1 MNPFE
6 TYSKFIFRNVP
17 NPNSRPG
24 GSGDPDADDQ
34 NETPEQQAQREAE
47 ELRQRNVNEADENN
61 RRQNQIAAAQVA
73 PEIRAVMR
81 EAYASGNYER
91 QRAVEEFLDGPKN
104 ANTLRNLKEKLDK
117 MKEEDKSWEAIFTVQ
132 RDIRKKI
139 IDLQYK
145 TEDTMEIIPHR
156 KQLFDSLLKEAKG
169 LNKADAALDRDLK
182 RLLAKLEKDKV
193 ISAAVA
199 AGIYQAGANDP
210 ECEKLLKK
218 YRVAIEGPNKE
229 RAEAFDA
236 LVIHKNHE
244 KRIERQFESCTN
256 QFNGLIN
263 KNLNKVRF
271 LASKEKVLETA
282 SKAIGISIQ
291 QNVKLQYQ
299 EPANIDRTG
308 LNKKLTIAKI
318 NFTSV
323 NVRDRNGRVIDRILG
338 MPLLDLEDE
347 NGSKIH
353 KAMTIGRFKKWADS
367 TNATEVVDSLQEVER
382 LTGLA
387 AYGINIEKGMDLF
400 HAAWTRGQDG
410 NLVRTPQY
418 IQIKDIDTANKK
430 IKLDKTVTYA
440 PGYNEFQNNE
450 ERDELTFA
458 EFVKWWHRYEVENS
472 IGLQELQKNLQKY
485 NEIENEE
492 FSLDSKENQP
502 IKVEVAEEL
511 RYPDE
516 SDERFII
523 TKIDERIHLDTGTT
537 YSFPEFFYWVKNN
550 HVERVPSKKKTKTE
564 VEADKH
570 TREFIAEEEKY
581 AKIKEE
587 SQKAAGIK
595 HETNVDKD
603 KIERGSGSI
612 IHRIKDIWFTT
623 QFLSL
628 QDLWG
633 MTKEVVEFVKRRHD
647 RQSKGRYGE
656 VGARLPWIGPEFERV
671 RQSAENDEVHKNKE
685 AMEHWDIERVKRLL
699 HETKNKD
706 LAKACI
712 ETLIH
717 KGEMRW
723 DDHEFWH
730 TLNVL
735 TAHYTLKGAEM
746 FIPSPANMPK
756 GESGESKSIEAVD
769 ALWGKGKGS
778 EWYMESIN
786 KYNSNKNSFEY
797 KFKQL
802 ENDPKGTG
810 GLAFELEDMLRRW
823 LSGKYVNA
831 QEYEALLD
839 GALKA
844 GKMTAEKKMFFLISG
859 VVAKQGNGEGK
870 NHHGETLLHIDRVG
884 ELNSKY
890 CPNFPILDYFTQ
902 TMVDDYSHLIDDKE
916 HPGHKKPIK
925 RKFNLGDYEEWVN
938 KYFKDELYGKDEKT
952 GKLNC
957 KPGQGFNRFL
967 WEVLL
972 VSDATRIRISKGIRH
987 AENMD
992 HDDAHL
998 FIPPLSPK
1006 ELDNTLGNTQGQTKF
1021 FTTEG
1026 YKNGYPGYN
1035 QYVLSLSHVIEEE
1048 KDNAK
1053 KKERINSLRDA
1064 LIGFVHF
1071 DSILDYRYHKEPP
1084 QDKARLDDVHYDGV
1098 AVVDDTVTVRF
1109 HQQQMRN
1116 LILAIGDAYGED
1128 LHWLYGEKTKSMF
1141 DPVEKGKQ
1149 KKHEERID
1157 NLASRISELLE
1168 RDGGVKALE
1177 VIKQKRALG
1186 EADKAG
1192 VNLNGL
1198 RGIVDSSR
1206 PASTEIKKMNEGAL
1220 GELSGGGGG
1229 GH

>member
-1 MNPFE
+1 MNPFKINK
-6 TYSKFIFRNVP
+6 KFIYQNSS
-17 NPNSRPG
+17 NPNGRPA
-24 GSGDPDADDQ
+24 GSADPDANED
-34 NETPEQQAQREAE
+34 ETPEQRAQREAE
-47 ELRQRNVNEADENN
+47 EGRRGNVNEADERNS
-61 RRQNQIAAAQVA
+61 RQNQIAAVQVT

-104 ANTLRNLKEKLDK
+104 ANTLRNLKENLDK
-117 MKEEDKSWEAIFTVQ
+117 MEEEDASWETIFTVQ
-132 RDIRKKI
+132 RGIRKKI

-156 KQLFDSLLKEAKG
+156 KLLFDSLLKEARG
-169 LNKADAALDRDLK
+169 LNKTDAALDRDLK
-182 RLLAKLEKDKV
+182 RLLAKLVADNV
-193 ISAAVA
+193 ISTAAA
-199 AGIYQAGANDP
+199 DNIYQAGANDP

-218 YRVAIEGPNKE
+218 YRVAIEGAADGKQT
-229 RAEAFDA
+229 FDV
-236 LVIHKNHE
+236 LVKHKNQE

-282 SKAIGISIQ
+282 SKAIGISIKQ
-291 QNVKLQYQ
+291 DVELQYQ
-299 EPANIDRTG
+299 DPADIDSAG
-308 LNKKLTIAKI
+308 LNKKLTIARI
-318 NFTSV
+318 NFTSA

-338 MPLLDLEDE
+338 MPLLDMVDE
-347 NGSKIH
+347 SGNTLYKG
-353 KAMTIGRFKKWADS
+353 MTIGRFKKWADS
-367 TNATEVVDSLQEVER
+367 TNATEVADSLQEVER

-387 AYGINIEKGMDLF
+387 AYGINIKKGMELF
-400 HAAWTRGQDG
+400 HVAWTRGQDG
-410 NLVRTPQY
+410 NLVKTPQY

-430 IKLDKTVTYA
+430 IKLNKTVTYA

-492 FSLDSKENQP
+492 FSLDSNENQP

-516 SDERFII
+516 SDERFVV
-523 TKIDERIHLDTGTT
+523 TKIDERIHLNTGTT

-581 AKIKEE
+581 ANVKKKGALEL
-587 SQKAAGIK
+587 GVK
-595 HETNVDKD
+595 HEMNVDKD
-603 KIERGSGSI
+603 RIERASGSI
-612 IHRIKDIWFTT
+612 VHRIKDIWFTT

-633 MTKEVVEFVKRRHD
+633 MTKEVVEFVKRRHE

-746 FIPSPANMPK
+746 FIPSPENMPK

-810 GLAFELEDMLRRW
+810 GLAYELEDMLRKW
-823 LSGKYVNA
+823 LQGEYINA

-839 GALKA
+839 GAIKA
-844 GKMTAEKKMFFLISG
+844 GKMSAEKKMFFLISG
-859 VVAKQGNGEGK
+859 VVARQGNS
-870 NHHGETLLHIDRVG
+870 HHGETLLHIDRVG

-902 TMVDDYSHLIDDKE
+902 TQVDDYSHLIDDKD

-938 KYFKDELYGKDEKT
+938 KYFKDELYGKDKKT

-972 VSDATRIRISKGIRH
+972 MSDATRVRISKGIRH

-1048 KDNAK
+1048 KDVGK
-1053 KKERINSLRDA
+1053 KKDRINALRDA

-1071 DSILDYRYHKEPP
+1071 DATLDYRYHKEPP
-1084 QDKARLDDVHYDGV
+1084 QDKARLDDVHYDGT

-1109 HQQQMRN
+1109 HQRQMRN

-1149 KKHEERID
+1149 KKYEERID

-1177 VIKQKRALG
+1177 VIGKKRALG

-1192 VNLNGL
+1192 VNVNAL
-1198 RGIVDSSR
+1198 RGIVDSAR
-1206 PASTEIKKMNEGAL
+1206 PDSTKIKEMNEGAL
-1220 GELSGGGGG
+1220 GELSGHGGHGG